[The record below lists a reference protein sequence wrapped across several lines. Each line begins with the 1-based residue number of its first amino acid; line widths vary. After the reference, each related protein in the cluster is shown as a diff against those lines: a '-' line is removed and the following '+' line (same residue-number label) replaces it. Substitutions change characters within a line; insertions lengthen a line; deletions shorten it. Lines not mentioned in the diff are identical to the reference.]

1 MTRSRM
7 ASIVCITLVVLTLA
21 VAAYAQRA
29 QQGGGNQGG
38 PPGMMGPMG
47 PMGPGMGGPGGGSM
61 AVSDG
66 AVFILTGRTLYK
78 YSTDTL
84 ELLGEVELPRP
95 EPPAGLA
102 PPGVP

>member
-1 MTRSRM
+1 MTRSRV
-7 ASIVCITLVVLTLA
+7 ALIVCITLVVLTLA

-38 PPGMMGPMG
+38 PPGMMG

-95 EPPAGLA
+95 ERPEGLA

>member
-78 YSTDTL
+78 YR
-84 ELLGEVELPRP
+84 EVELPRP